1 VGKAGKAP
9 STLPVT
15 VGTTTSRK
23 IPRAVSAS
31 VADVGSDDGVAAT
44 SRKIPRAVSASVA
57 DVGSDDGAAAA
68 VEIVEVR
75 L

>member
-1 VGKAGKAP
+1 MGKTGKAL
-9 STLPVT
+9 STLLVT
-15 VGTTTSRK
+15 VDTT
-23 IPRAVSAS
+23 
-31 VADVGSDDGVAAT
+31 T

-68 VEIVEVR
+68 SVADVGSDDGAAAAVEIVEVR

>member
-1 VGKAGKAP
+1 LFGPRNLLEAGAPPQQKAVGKAVKAP
-9 STLPVT
+9 STLLVT
-15 VGTTTSRK
+15 VDTTTSRK
-23 IPRAVSAS
+23 IPRAVC
-31 VADVGSDDGVAAT
+31 
-44 SRKIPRAVSASVA
+44 ASVA